1 MELKYLYTFKTILDA
16 GSFQK
21 AAERL
26 HYAQSTVTLQMQLL
40 SQSLSTAL
48 FEKIGRKMVL
58 TQSGRELLPYI
69 EEVLAAAERLQQY
82 SQHGRQLTGTL
93 RIALPET
100 LLSYQMSPVLA
111 AFRRAAPAVKL
122 SLQTPNC
129 YEIRR
134 QLINGAVD
142 IGIHYDIGGYGPSL
156 VTQKLGSYPLVLVG
170 SPALHQQEQDF
181 VTPGQQKDLCLLTA
195 DKNSLYQQMFDA
207 YLRTA
212 AITLNGEIEILSTE
226 AIKRSV
232 SGNIGVS
239 YLPRFTVEEEL
250 RQGTLRALPAA
261 VPRPEVA
268 TVCTYHKNKW
278 VTPAMEL
285 FICLLKEQLCT
296 T

>member
-129 YEIRR
+129 
-134 QLINGAVD
+134 
-142 IGIHYDIGGYGPSL
+142 
-156 VTQKLGSYPLVLVG
+156 
-170 SPALHQQEQDF
+170 
-181 VTPGQQKDLCLLTA
+181 
-195 DKNSLYQQMFDA
+195 
-207 YLRTA
+207 
-212 AITLNGEIEILSTE
+212 
-226 AIKRSV
+226 
-232 SGNIGVS
+232 
-239 YLPRFTVEEEL
+239 
-250 RQGTLRALPAA
+250 
-261 VPRPEVA
+261 
-268 TVCTYHKNKW
+268 
-278 VTPAMEL
+278 
-285 FICLLKEQLCT
+285 
-296 T
+296 